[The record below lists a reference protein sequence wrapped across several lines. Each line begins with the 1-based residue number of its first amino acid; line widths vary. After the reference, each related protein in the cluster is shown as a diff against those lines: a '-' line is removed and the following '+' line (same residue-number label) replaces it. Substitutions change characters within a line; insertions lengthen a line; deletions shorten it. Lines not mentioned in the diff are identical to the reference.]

1 MHTNIMR
8 EREIERER
16 EREKE
21 SVREKHLRQA
31 TNNTQHEP
39 TYSDTRDRRYRT
51 PQDKE
56 LQKQ

>member
-1 MHTNIMR
+1 MR